1 MKYLIASDIHG
12 SGLHCEKLVER
23 YKAEGAERL
32 LLLGD
37 ILYHGPRNPLPA
49 EYGPPKVC
57 ELLNPLWPDIL
68 CIKGN
73 CDSEVDEMV
82 LRFPLLSGYAVLED
96 GKRALVLT
104 HGHLFNEEHL
114 PPMRPGDLLLHGHTH
129 VKVAKKLEGGGWLV
143 NPGSTSLPKDGD
155 VGSYA
160 VYDGSRV
167 EIKSLDG
174 DILMTLELD

>member
-12 SGLHCEKLVER
+12 SGRHCERLMER
-23 YKAEGAERL
+23 YQAEGAEKL

-57 ELLNPLWPDIL
+57 ELLNARWTEIM
-68 CIKGN
+68 CVKGN
-73 CDSEVDEMV
+73 CDSEVDEVV
-82 LRFPLLSGYAVLED
+82 LQFPLLSGYAVLED
-96 GKRALVLT
+96 GRRSIILT
-104 HGHLFNEEHL
+104 HGHIYNEEHL
-114 PPMRPGDLLLHGHTH
+114 LPIKPGDLLLHGHTH
-129 VKVAKKLEGGGWLV
+129 VKVAKKMDCGAYFV

-160 VYDGSRV
+160 VYDGSQV
-167 EIKSLDG
+167 EIKDLDG
-174 DILMTLELD
+174 NLLMSLALD

>member
-23 YKAEGAERL
+23 YKAEGAEKL

-57 ELLNPLWPDIL
+57 ELLNPLWPEIL
-68 CIKGN
+68 CVKGN

-82 LRFPLLSGYAVLED
+82 LRFPLLGGYAVLED
-96 GKRALVLT
+96 GRRSIILT
-104 HGHLFNEEHL
+104 HGHIFNEEHL
-114 PPMRPGDLLLHGHTH
+114 PPIKAGDLLLHGHTH
-129 VKVAKKLEGGGWLV
+129 VKVAKKMDCGAYLV

-160 VYDGSRV
+160 VYDGSQV
-167 EIKSLDG
+167 EIKDLEGNVLMSLD
-174 DILMTLELD
+174 LD